1 MPEEE
6 RSLSR
11 IDNIIRHCF
20 QTRARNEELG
30 DAIYYEMFETLFGKE
45 DRQLEL
51 RTGFRYNIKI
61 SPLPEANT
69 NPSLAQDYFQVST
82 HIEYKKT
89 IKNDVFM
96 IGCALDNKQLAS
108 LFEDP
113 LCEYRWLLGGGS
125 DLNMERDFHVEQV
138 RIDDQDIPIIEAKK
152 TSRGYE
158 VWCGDEGLKKKIN
171 KEAKF
176 EIEIIAKKA
185 KHNNIYAVHLV
196 YPTRGVDINF
206 DYEKA
211 DLKNVRV
218 ESFFAG
224 RHPAPSILVNKG
236 KFIEINVS
244 DKEWIFPVS
253 GVIFIWDI

>member
-1 MPEEE
+1 
-6 RSLSR
+6 
-11 IDNIIRHCF
+11 
-20 QTRARNEELG
+20 
-30 DAIYYEMFETLFGKE
+30 
-45 DRQLEL
+45 
-51 RTGFRYNIKI
+51 
-61 SPLPEANT
+61 
-69 NPSLAQDYFQVST
+69 
-82 HIEYKKT
+82 
-89 IKNDVFM
+89 
-96 IGCALDNKQLAS
+96 LDNKQLAA

-125 DLNMERDFHVEQV
+125 DLIMERDFHVEQV
-138 RIDDQDIPIIEAKK
+138 RIDDQDIPIIAAKK

-158 VWCGDEGLKKKIN
+158 VWCGDDGLKKKIN
-171 KEAKF
+171 KEVKI
-176 EIEIIAKKA
+176 EIEIVAKKA
-185 KHNNIYAVHLV
+185 KHNNIFPIYLV

-224 RHPAPSILVNKG
+224 RHPAPSILENKG

-253 GVIFIWDI
+253 GAIFIWDI